1 MMINK
6 YLYVV
11 SAAHMCDDISPGSL
25 PAILPFFVS
34 EYGMNY
40 TDVAGLMFASSFLS
54 SFTQPL
60 FGYIADKTSRN
71 WLMSLGIIISGLSLA
86 VTGFTSNYWTIFFF
100 IMLMGIG
107 GSIFHPEAARLINA
121 ISGVRRG
128 SGMGIFSVGGNAGY
142 GIGPLLAV
150 VLLSTFGMK
159 GLLFYGIISVIMGLV
174 IFLYTPRIIQS
185 AKELPA
191 LTEEE
196 IQQAAAEAEE
206 KTAAATNDWPNFGRL
221 TLFITCR
228 SVVGNGILSFLP
240 LFCISVLGT
249 SKAIGSST
257 MSVLSIA
264 GIFATIIGGWMSD
277 RLGYIKVLK
286 IWSFFLIPVMAI
298 IAYSYNIKIIYFM
311 MLPFA
316 LGFNGSYSSFVVL
329 GQNYLAKN
337 IGFAS
342 GVTLGLSMTVGGVV
356 APVLGWVGDNYGLPL
371 VMTIMVV
378 MSVLSALCTFLLAE
392 SAKQ

>member
-1 MMINK
+1 MLNK
-6 YLYVV
+6 YLYFV

-40 TDVAGLMFASSFLS
+40 TDVAGLMFASSFLA

-60 FGYIADKTSRN
+60 FGYIADKAPRH
-71 WLMSLGIIISGLSLA
+71 WFMSLGIIISGLSLA
-86 VTGFTSNYWTIFFF
+86 VTGFINNYWLIFLF

-121 ISGVRRG
+121 ISGERRG

-159 GLLFYGIISVIMGLV
+159 GLLFYGIISIIMGLA
-174 IFLYTPRIIQS
+174 IFIYTPKMIQS
-185 AKELPA
+185 VKELPT
-191 LTEEE
+191 LTP
-196 IQQAAAEAEE
+196 EE
-206 KTAAATNDWPNFGRL
+206 KKQAEVQASQKATSATNDWFNFGRL

-228 SVVGNGILSFLP
+228 SIVGNSILSFLP

-249 SKAIGSST
+249 SKAVGSST

-264 GIFATIIGGWMSD
+264 GIFATVIGGWMSD

-286 IWSFFLIPVMAI
+286 IWSFFLIPVMAV
-298 IAYSYNIKIIYFM
+298 IAYSYNIKIIYLM

-342 GVTLGLSMTVGGVV
+342 GVTLGLSMTVGGIV

-371 VMTIMVV
+371 VMTIVV
-378 MSVLSALCTFLLAE
+378 IVSVLSALCPFLLTNPE
-392 SAKQ
+392 SK